1 MILGILSCQC
11 YSLKAFQSLI
21 LRFLNQQFVCKY
33 LPLDSF
39 CIRDATAKGEKEILP
54 NGIAATILRNIF
66 HCSFNVKNF
75 KERVLVLSFALCLKY
90 IKGPFPP

>member
-21 LRFLNQQFVCKY
+21 LRFLNKY

-39 CIRDATAKGEKEILP
+39 CIRDAAAKGTKKILGP
-54 NGIAATILRNIF
+54 NGIAATILSNIF
-66 HCSFNVKNF
+66 HCSFNLKNF
-75 KERVLVLSFALCLKY
+75 KERVLVLSFSRCLKY